1 MATRPTRVT
10 SVCDAGTRNQPHVN
24 TPSLPVI
31 WHEAYEVDIGPHVFP
46 TRKYR
51 LVRDRLVHE
60 GIVGHENIRRP
71 NPATVDE
78 IGLVHSASY
87 LRKVTA
93 NDLSAQERMTLEVPP
108 SAALRE
114 AMWLCTGGSI
124 LAGELA
130 LDRGLAVHLGGGFHH
145 AFSGHGEGFC
155 LVNDVAIAIRV
166 LTDRQVIR
174 RAAVIDLDVHHGNGT
189 AAIFANE
196 PDVFTFSMHQENNY
210 PARKPPSDLDIGLRD
225 GTGDDEYL
233 SAVEHHVPKIL
244 DSHRPDLVFYLAGA
258 DPYEHD
264 QLGGLGL
271 TLSGLRRRDRLVFD
285 ALTSAGVPGAVT
297 LAGGYAVNQDDTVEI
312 HCGTVREAV
321 SHAG

>member
-1 MATRPTRVT
+1 M
-10 SVCDAGTRNQPHVN
+10 N
-24 TPSLPVI
+24 TPSLPVV
-31 WHEAYEVDIGPHVFP
+31 WHEAYEMDIGPHVFP
-46 TRKYR
+46 TQKYR
-51 LVRDRLVHE
+51 LVRDRLLHE
-60 GIVGHENIRRP
+60 GTIGHENIRRP
-71 NPATVDE
+71 DPATEHE
-78 IGLVHSASY
+78 IGLVHSAGY

-93 NDLSAQERMTLEVPP
+93 NDLSAQERMTLEVPL

-124 LAGELA
+124 LTGELA
-130 LDRGLAVHLGGGFHH
+130 LDRGGLAVHLGGGFHH
-145 AFSGHGEGFC
+145 AFSEHGEGFC

-210 PARKPPSDLDIGLRD
+210 PAQKPPSDLDIGLAD
-225 GTGDDEYL
+225 GIGDDEYL

-244 DSHRPDLVFYLAGA
+244 ENHRPDLVFYLAGA

-285 ALTSAGVPGAVT
+285 ALTSAGVPGAVC
-297 LAGGYAVNQDDTVEI
+297 LAGGYALHPDDTVEI
-312 HCGTVREAV
+312 HCGTVREAAKQ
-321 SHAG
+321 AG

>member
-1 MATRPTRVT
+1 M
-10 SVCDAGTRNQPHVN
+10 
-24 TPSLPVI
+24 
-31 WHEAYEVDIGPHVFP
+31 DIGPHVFP
-46 TRKYR
+46 TQKYR
-51 LVRDRLVHE
+51 LVRDRLLHE
-60 GIVGHENIRRP
+60 GTIGHETIRRP
-71 NPATVDE
+71 DPATEHE
-78 IGLVHSASY
+78 IGLVHSAGY

-93 NDLSAQERMTLEVPP
+93 NDLSAQERMTLEVPL

-124 LAGELA
+124 LTGELA

-145 AFSGHGEGFC
+145 AFSEHGEGFC

-196 PDVFTFSMHQENNY
+196 PDVFTFSMHQEHNY
-210 PARKPPSDLDIGLRD
+210 PAQKPPSDLDIGLAD
-225 GTGDDEYL
+225 GIGDDEYL

-244 DSHRPDLVFYLAGA
+244 ENHRPDLVFYLAGA

-271 TLSGLRRRDRLVFD
+271 TLSGLRRRDRLTKRGFVR
-285 ALTSAGVPGAVT
+285 SRECHGV
-297 LAGGYAVNQDDTVEI
+297 LI
-312 HCGTVREAV
+312 VRRV
-321 SHAG
+321 DH